1 MKFTPVSLLVGFN
14 KPLYV
19 PSGLKNELFLRQKK
33 RWSIDLSIVLFPKG
47 VEMLKFTALVT
58 KCSKNRGN

>member
-47 VEMLKFTALVT
+47 VEMLKFTAL
-58 KCSKNRGN
+58 GH